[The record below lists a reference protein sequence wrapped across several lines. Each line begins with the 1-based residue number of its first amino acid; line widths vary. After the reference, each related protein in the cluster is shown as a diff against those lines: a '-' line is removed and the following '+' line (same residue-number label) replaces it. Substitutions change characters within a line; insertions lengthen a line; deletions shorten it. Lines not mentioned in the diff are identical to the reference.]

1 MTVKE
6 LRDFIAKLPNDATVK
21 ITEGD
26 CEYPIKEIGYAIL
39 MSKEGKTIKTLSI
52 EIG

>member
-6 LRDFIAKLPNDATVK
+6 LRDFISKLPNDATVK
-21 ITEGD
+21 ITEDD

-39 MSKEGKTIKTLSI
+39 MSKDGKTEKTLSI
-52 EIG
+52 EI